1 MGKIITQ
8 FTGMMASIIC
18 DIYDIDVKAITHS
31 AQEMWGE
38 PDPVEVAKPPIDK
51 LEPVLNNNELKE
63 LAQGILKKKQA
74 KEVVAEHAQ
83 SKSKVNQILAKV
95 HARDIADE
103 TISKDLRLA
112 LIDSLKQDEHEHWV
126 EKI

>member
-1 MGKIITQ
+1 MECYVKFYGKNNPFIINVGHAFESFLQKCDYVKPLPEGITQ

-63 LAQGILKKKQA
+63 LAQGIL
-74 KEVVAEHAQ
+74 
-83 SKSKVNQILAKV
+83 
-95 HARDIADE
+95 
-103 TISKDLRLA
+103 
-112 LIDSLKQDEHEHWV
+112 
-126 EKI
+126 

>member
-63 LAQGILKKKQA
+63 LAQGILKKNQA
-74 KEVVAEHAQ
+74 KEESLDHPQA
-83 SKSKVNQILAKV
+83 KPKINQILSNY
-95 HARDIADE
+95 HPRYIPF
-103 TISKDLRLA
+103 TT
-112 LIDSLKQDEHEHWV
+112 
-126 EKI
+126 